1 MLHTVVLSLAL
12 AAPVLSPEAARH
24 NTEAMRFYDDGRL
37 EPAVD
42 EFHAAYQALPDARG
56 DLAGRE
62 QLMGSMRSTLLELHG
77 KAGDPAPLCRLQGL
91 LRDHA
96 EALAAAFP
104 GDPDKLETRSA
115 RARHEEVTRQLAAL
129 GPEACAPPPPLLPVT
144 TERPPVTSPA
154 APADR
159 PPDGPGPRRLQI
171 AGGVVLPI
179 GLAAL
184 AGLGAVAVR
193 YRGDLA
199 DADALHAELRTR
211 RCTDDDRARMNELA
225 SATRRDAGL
234 MIALGLA
241 GGALVTTGTALL
253 VRGGLQRRRA
263 RLGLDVRPGRV
274 GLTIAGEF

>member
-12 AAPVLSPEAARH
+12 AAPALPPEAARR
-24 NTEAMRFYDDGRL
+24 NAEAMRFYDAGEL
-37 EPAVD
+37 APAVD
-42 EFHAAYQALPDARG
+42 EFLAAYQALPDARR

-62 QLMGSMRSTLLELHG
+62 QLMGSMRSTLLELY
-77 KAGDPAPLCRLQGL
+77 AATGDPAPLCRLQGL

-96 EALAAAFP
+96 DALAAAFP

-129 GPEACAPPPPLLPVT
+129 GPEVCAPPPPLLPVT
-144 TERPPVTSPA
+144 TRRPEVVTPAPDERRA
-154 APADR
+154 EDAGA
-159 PPDGPGPRRLQI
+159 RRLLV

-193 YRGDLA
+193 YRGELA
-199 DADALHAELRTR
+199 EADALHAELAAR
-211 RCTDDDRARMNELA
+211 RCTDDDRARMRELA

-234 MIALGLA
+234 MIALGLTGA
-241 GGALVTTGTALL
+241 ALVTTGAALL
-253 VRGGLQRRRA
+253 VRGGSQRRRA
-263 RLGLDVRPGRV
+263 RLGLDVRRGLV